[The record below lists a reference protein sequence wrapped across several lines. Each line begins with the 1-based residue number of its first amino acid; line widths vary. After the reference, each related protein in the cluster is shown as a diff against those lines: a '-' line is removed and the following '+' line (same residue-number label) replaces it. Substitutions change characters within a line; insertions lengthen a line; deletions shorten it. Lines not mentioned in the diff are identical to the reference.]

1 MNESVLVSVILPTF
15 NRGGYLEHAVRSVID
30 QTYQDFE
37 LIIWD
42 DGSTD
47 QTEELVRSFREKRI
61 QYFCEQNQGVAY
73 ARNQAISKSHGELI
87 AFLDSDDAWRPEKL
101 SKQVRA
107 MESFPHVD
115 LLFSDFLNF
124 DVVKETQKTG
134 FQQELHGIE
143 HLTISQLD
151 DGLSLI
157 EDGMLESLALGNFIA
172 TDTVM
177 IKREILERL
186 GGFDERLRN
195 SEDFELWWRLGLAG
209 IKFAF
214 LGEVLLNR
222 YKPAGTLSSAGV
234 ESGLNTLKA
243 LDLCCQATLSTGRD
257 ELVPYLEK
265 RYRNTWQNLIAGYAR
280 EGDRSGVN
288 HAFRQSL
295 KYGLRPGS
303 IRLWLQG
310 WLAATLRKG
319 Q

>member
-1 MNESVLVSVILPTF
+1 MSESVFVSVILPTF
-15 NRGGYLEHAVRSVID
+15 NREEYLERAVKSVID
-30 QTYQDFE
+30 QTYQDWE

-73 ARNQAISKSHGELI
+73 ARNQAISKSHGGLI
-87 AFLDSDDAWRPEKL
+87 AFLDSDDAWHPEKL
-101 SKQVRA
+101 SKQLRA
-107 MESFPHVD
+107 MESFPQID
-115 LLFSDFLNF
+115 LLFSDFMNF
-124 DVVKETQKTG
+124 DMVNDTQRTG

-143 HLTISQLD
+143 HLTIRELD
-151 DGLSLI
+151 DGLNLI
-157 EDGMLESLALGNFIA
+157 EDGMPESLALGNFIA

-177 IKREILERL
+177 VKREILDEL
-186 GGFDERLRN
+186 GGFDGRLRN

-209 IKFAF
+209 KKFAF
-214 LGEVLLNR
+214 LNEVLLNR
-222 YKPAGTLSSAGV
+222 NKPAGTLSGASVVSAQ
-234 ESGLNTLKA
+234 NTLNA

-280 EGDRSGVN
+280 EGDRKGIN
-288 HAFRQSL
+288 YAFRQSL

>member
-1 MNESVLVSVILPTF
+1 MSESVFVSVILPTF
-15 NRGGYLEHAVRSVID
+15 NRGEYLERAIRSVLA
-30 QTYQDFE
+30 QTYQDWE

-47 QTEELVRSFREKRI
+47 QTEELVRSFRDKRI
-61 QYFCEQNQGVAY
+61 HYFYEKNQGVAY
-73 ARNQAISKSHGELI
+73 ARNQAINKSHGTLI
-87 AFLDSDDAWRPEKL
+87 AFLDSDDAWHPEKL

-107 MESFPHVD
+107 MQAFPQVD

-124 DVVKETQKTG
+124 DVVNDTQRTG

-143 HLTISQLD
+143 HLTIRELE
-151 DGLSLI
+151 DGLNLI
-157 EDGMLESLALGNFIA
+157 EDGMPENLALGNFIA

-177 IKREILERL
+177 IKREILDRL

-209 IKFAF
+209 VKFAF
-214 LGEVLLNR
+214 LDEGLLNR
-222 YKPAGTLSSAGV
+222 YKPSGTLSSAGV

-243 LDLCCQATLSTGRD
+243 LDLCYQATLSAGRD
-257 ELVPYLEK
+257 ELVAYLEK
-265 RYRNTWQNLIAGYAR
+265 RYRNAWQNLIASYAR
-280 EGDRSGVN
+280 KGDRKGMN

-295 KYGLRPGS
+295 KYGLQPGS

-310 WLAATLRKG
+310 WFAATFRKG